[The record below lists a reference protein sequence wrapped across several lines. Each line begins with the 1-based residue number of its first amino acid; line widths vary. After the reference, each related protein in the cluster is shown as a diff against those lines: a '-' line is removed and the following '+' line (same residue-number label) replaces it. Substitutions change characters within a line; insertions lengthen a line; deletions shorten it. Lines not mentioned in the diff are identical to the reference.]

1 MSEENKNNDQ
11 GHKSDQPG
19 KKKKK
24 SGTGGE
30 DFPLQEYRL
39 VPVEE
44 WDEREDGENEI
55 DLIEL
60 AKYIWDNRSTIY
72 KFTAVG
78 VVLGLAVALLSP
90 KEYKSGA
97 TLMPEVQST
106 ESGASRL
113 LQQYGGLLGMSG
125 SADLGG
131 GGMIPPQLY
140 PQMVQSLPFQ
150 LELLNTEM
158 EFPRFETTAT
168 VYTFFD
174 EVYTPSV
181 LSYAKEYT
189 IGLPGKLIGL
199 LKEEEA
205 PRPLP
210 MGFETDSVISVTKEQ
225 MQLIDNMRERVSVS
239 LNEET
244 GVINLS
250 VTMPDPDA
258 AAQLAQKSIGLMRE
272 YVVNYRTRKA
282 EEDLVYA
289 REQMEGAKAEF
300 EATQNKLAE
309 FRDSNVNLSSA
320 RAQTQLQRLQS
331 EYDLAFNVYNSLAQQ
346 VEQAKLK
353 VQEQTPVVSVLQPV
367 QVPVDDETSGA
378 LILIVLMM
386 LSGIASIGWIFTK
399 QLLRLN
405 PFESE

>member
-1 MSEENKNNDQ
+1 
-11 GHKSDQPG
+11 
-19 KKKKK
+19 
-24 SGTGGE
+24 
-30 DFPLQEYRL
+30 
-39 VPVEE
+39 
-44 WDEREDGENEI
+44 
-55 DLIEL
+55 
-60 AKYIWDNRSTIY
+60 
-72 KFTAVG
+72 
-78 VVLGLAVALLSP
+78 
-90 KEYKSGA
+90 
-97 TLMPEVQST
+97 MPEVQSS

-150 LELLNTEM
+150 VELLNTEVQ
-158 EFPRFETTAT
+158 FPRFKTSST

-174 EVYTPSV
+174 EIYTPSV

-199 LKEEEA
+199 FKEDEVA
-205 PRPLP
+205 NPLP
-210 MGFETDSVISVTKEQ
+210 TGFEMDSVISVTKGQ
-225 MQLIDNMRERVSVS
+225 MEIIDNMRERVSVS

-250 VTMPDPDA
+250 VTMPDPEA
-258 AAQLAQKSIGLMRE
+258 AAQLAQKSIGLMKD
-272 YVVNYRTRKA
+272 YVVNYKTQKA
-282 EEDLVYA
+282 EEDLLYA
-289 REQMEGAKAEF
+289 REQLEGAKAEF
-300 EATQNKLAE
+300 ETVQNRLAE

-346 VEQAKLK
+346 VEQSKLK

-367 QVPVDDETSGA
+367 QVPVNDETSGA
-378 LILIVLMM
+378 MILIVFVM
-386 LSGIASIGWIFTK
+386 LSGIASIGWIFIR
-399 QLLRLN
+399 QFLESN
-405 PFESE
+405 PFEKQSEA